1 MIPDEQVTELVAPA
15 GLISDV
21 AWLTKWTVVT
31 SDSAGAEKRLNS
43 RSTSIDGL
51 LKVETFLVTGGFS
64 PPRWRLKSNSRSIDD
79 SSSVSF

>member
-1 MIPDEQVTELVAPA
+1 MILTPDEHVTEVD
-15 GLISDV
+15 GIVVICDGG
-21 AWLTKWTVVT
+21 WFTVVT
-31 SDSAGAEKRLNS
+31 SDSAGAEKRDNS

-51 LKVETFLVTGGFS
+51 LTLVLTGGFS